1 MQRVIDRL
9 RALVAIGDP
18 NGTVTLG
25 WIADLLDEVEVPNV
39 PGEDEIVTDL
49 TFADIARLVNRDPS
63 TVHGWHKSGKLK
75 AYKFGR
81 EWRVTRAEFKRFIDS
96 FRNGTSGTAERAS
109 REKSAVDLGGW
120 RRYVRA
126 EK

>member
-9 RALVAIGDP
+9 RALVAVGDR
-18 NGTVTLG
+18 NGTVTVG
-25 WIADLLDEVEVPNV
+25 WIADLLDDAEVPSAQ
-39 PGEDEIVTDL
+39 GENEIFTDL

-81 EWRVTRAEFKRFIDS
+81 EWRVTRAEFNRFMDS
-96 FRNGTSGTAERAS
+96 FRNGTNGTTERTS
-109 REKSAVDLGGW
+109 REKSAVDLGRW
-120 RRYVRA
+120 RKHVRVD
-126 EK
+126 K